1 MEARCQRPDLCG
13 VVLPVGPGV
22 GDHNMIWILLIVLLI
37 LVFGLGSVLEAAFWT
52 LLIIAAAVVILALAI
67 ARALGR

>member
-1 MEARCQRPDLCG
+1 
-13 VVLPVGPGV
+13 
-22 GDHNMIWILLIVLLI
+22 MIWLFLLILLI

-52 LLIIAAAVVILALAI
+52 LLIIAAVVVVLTLAG

>member
-1 MEARCQRPDLCG
+1 
-13 VVLPVGPGV
+13 
-22 GDHNMIWILLIVLLI
+22 MIWILLIFLLI

>member
-1 MEARCQRPDLCG
+1 
-13 VVLPVGPGV
+13 
-22 GDHNMIWILLIVLLI
+22 MIWILLVILLV

-52 LLIIAAAVVILALAI
+52 LLIIAAVVIVLALAT

>member
-1 MEARCQRPDLCG
+1 
-13 VVLPVGPGV
+13 
-22 GDHNMIWILLIVLLI
+22 MIWLFLIVLLV

-52 LLIIAAAVVILALAI
+52 LLIIAAVVIVLTLAG

>member
-1 MEARCQRPDLCG
+1 
-13 VVLPVGPGV
+13 
-22 GDHNMIWILLIVLLI
+22 MIWILLIFLLI
-37 LVFGLGSVLEAAFWT
+37 LVFGLGSVLEAAFWI

>member
-1 MEARCQRPDLCG
+1 
-13 VVLPVGPGV
+13 
-22 GDHNMIWILLIVLLI
+22 MIWILLIVLLI

>member
-1 MEARCQRPDLCG
+1 MVWLF
-13 VVLPVGPGV
+13 
-22 GDHNMIWILLIVLLI
+22 LLILLI

-52 LLIIAAAVVILALAI
+52 LLIVAAVVVVLTLAA

>member
-1 MEARCQRPDLCG
+1 
-13 VVLPVGPGV
+13 
-22 GDHNMIWILLIVLLI
+22 MIWILLIVLLI
-37 LVFGLGSVLEAAFWT
+37 LVFGLGSVLEAAFWI